1 MRMTTKQAARGK
13 WDGILTQL
21 LSEQAISRRHTSC
34 PICGGE
40 DRYRYD
46 NNRNDGDWYC
56 NHCGTGDGFKL
67 IMEALGIDFSEAAR
81 RVDEVVNNVEEKPFK
96 PDVDIDKRRKN
107 LNDLWSKADQPWIAY
122 DYLVGRGVPSKI
134 VDLVGKDIR
143 GIEKLDLYEGHSWMG
158 EHPAMLALIRNPKGI
173 PVSVHRTYLLVDGRE
188 KKIMPTLE
196 SITGACVRLG
206 EPNDTLVIAEGIETA
221 LAAWAITGYPAWA
234 TISAHGMAELK
245 SIPGHV
251 KKVIICGDNDESFT
265 GQAAAFVCAKTM
277 KQKLRVETV
286 VTMPGM
292 LGMDMVDQ
300 LNEMADGNT
309 GAMMR
314 WAP

>member
-21 LSEQAISRRHTSC
+21 IGEHAVTRKHGPC
-34 PICGGE
+34 PICDGK

-46 NNRNDGDWYC
+46 NKRNDGDWFC
-56 NHCGTGDGFKL
+56 NVCGVGDGFKL
-67 IMEALGIDFSEAAR
+67 LSDTLGISFAEAAR
-81 RVDEVVNNVEEKPFK
+81 RVDQVVNNVEEKPFK
-96 PDVDIDKRRKN
+96 PDIDIDKRRVK
-107 LNDLWSKADQPWIAY
+107 LNDLWSKAQEPFVAY
-122 DYLVGRGVPSKI
+122 NYLVGRGVPSKI
-134 VDLVGKDIR
+134 VDQVSKDIR

-158 EHPAMLALIRNPKGI
+158 EYPAMLALIRNPKGVPI
-173 PVSVHRTYLLVDGRE
+173 SVHRTYLTPDGKE
-188 KKIMPTLE
+188 KKIMPVLE

-206 EPNDTLVIAEGIETA
+206 EPNETLVIAEGIETA

-245 SIPGHV
+245 SIPLHV
-251 KKVIICGDNDESFT
+251 KKVVIVGDNDESFT
-265 GQAAAFVCAKTM
+265 GQAAAFSCAKYM
-277 KQKLRVETV
+277 KQRLKVETV

-292 LGMDMVDQ
+292 LGWDMLDQ
-300 LNEMADGNT
+300 LQSMKDGEPGT
-309 GAMMR
+309 LQR